1 MSVRFLARLIV
12 GIALALPAVAD
23 ALDWR
28 EGEGFRS
35 APLTPRPGG
44 RPVGFTL
51 LPSAATG
58 VTFTNALA
66 QSRYVTNQIY
76 LNGAGVA
83 AGDFDN
89 DGHCDLFFCGLD
101 RPNVLYRNR
110 GNWRFEDV
118 TAGSGTALP
127 NRSCTGA
134 VFADLDGDGDLD
146 LVINTVADGTFLL
159 FNDGRG
165 RFTDRSAGSPLNY
178 LRAGM
183 TSALADVDGDGDLD
197 LYIANYRTTTIR
209 DMPNTRMRL
218 REEQGEVV
226 VVAVNDRPTT
236 DADLVGRFIAS
247 RDGRIIENGEPDV
260 LYRNDGQGRFTV
272 VPFTGGAFLDED
284 GQPLPGPL
292 YDWGLTATF
301 RDLDGDGAPDLYVC
315 NDFESPDRV
324 WMNRGDG
331 TFRAIPR
338 LALRHT
344 SIFSMG
350 VDFADIN
357 RDGHLDFFVSDM
369 LSRDH
374 AKRMLENGEIQPTF
388 LPVGAIDNRPQYS
401 HNTLFLNRGDLTFT
415 EISQLADVH
424 ASEWTWSPNFLD
436 VDLDGFEDLLI
447 TTGHELQMMNTDIID
462 RAEVLKT
469 QKAMSNHELQRL
481 RTLFPRYAIPNIAF
495 RNRGDLTFEEVSA
508 AWGFDFPDVG
518 NAVALADLDNDG
530 DLDVAINNLNGVA
543 ELCRNET
550 AAPRIAVRLRGLP
563 PNTQGI
569 GARIIV
575 RGGPVPQQ
583 QQEIIAGGR
592 YLSGG
597 EAIRVFAAGA
607 AEARLTLEV
616 RWRSGRSSVVT
627 NALPNHVYEIAEE
640 AAVAPAP
647 SPAERPSRPANDG
660 HSTWFVDQSARLNH
674 RHVEEPF
681 DDFERQPLLPHKLSQ
696 LGPGVAWTDVDGDGW
711 DDLVLTSGRSGRLE
725 AFRNLGN
732 GDFASLTNVA
742 LLKRAARDQT
752 TALGFGAALLVGSS
766 NYEDGLTNGGAIRVY
781 DLGAGASGESVLGP
795 TSSTGPLAAADYD
808 NDGDLDLFIGG
819 RVIPGQYPAP
829 ATSLLLRREGPRL
842 VIDQRFE
849 EVGLVSGATFSDL
862 DGDGI
867 PELLLACEWGPLRIF
882 RRRDGR
888 YEEWNPPLRVAPPER
903 SPSDPALRHLCG
915 VPLAE
920 AAGLPPGG
928 DQSRG
933 GAGFQPAGARPRDGG
948 AGFQPAGA
956 RSRDGGAGFQPAGA
970 RVSATLRDLTGWW
983 TAIATGD
990 LDGDG
995 RLDMVAANWGL
1006 NHHHRPSRALPIRIH
1021 YGDLDDNG
1029 MVDVIESTVNPANGL
1044 EVPTRGLRAI
1054 RAAIPFVQGRVTTF
1068 EAYGRASLTEVYGE
1082 SLAGA
1087 QRVEAVEWASLV
1099 FFNRGDH
1106 FEVAP
1111 LPLEAQFAPAFGL
1124 AIADFDG
1131 DGHEDVVLSQNFFAV
1146 NPDAWR
1152 LDGGRG
1158 LLLRGEGN
1166 GRLVP
1171 VPGQESGLKVYG
1183 EQRGC
1188 AVADYDGDGRT
1199 DVVITQNANVTVLLR
1214 NQQAQPGLRVR
1225 LSGRADNPHAVG
1237 ATLRLKTAEGYGPA
1251 REIQAGSGYWSQH
1264 STVPVLA
1271 SRSRPSAVWVRWPG
1285 GQVTESPLPAEAR
1298 EVSVRPD
1305 GTVTGLK

>member
-1 MSVRFLARLIV
+1 MPLRFVARLIV
-12 GIALALPAVAD
+12 GAALALPAVAD

-28 EGEGFRS
+28 EGDGFRS
-35 APLTPRPGG
+35 ALLTPQPGG

-51 LPSAATG
+51 LSPAATG

-89 DGHCDLFFCGLD
+89 DGYCDLFFCGLD
-101 RPNVLYRNR
+101 QPNALYRNR
-110 GNWRFEDV
+110 GHWRFEDV

-134 VFADLDGDGDLD
+134 TFADLDGDGDLD

-183 TSALADVDGDGDLD
+183 TSALADVDRDGDLD
-197 LYIANYRTTTIR
+197 LYISNYRTTTIR

-247 RDGRIIENGEPDV
+247 RDGRIIENGEPDAF
-260 LYRNDGQGRFTV
+260 YRNDGQGRFTV
-272 VPFTGGAFLDED
+272 VPFAGGAFLDED

-331 TFRAIPR
+331 VFRAISR

-374 AKRMLENGEIQPTF
+374 ARRMLENGEIQPTF

-436 VDLDGFEDLLI
+436 VDLDGYEDLLI

-462 RAEVLKT
+462 QAEVLKT
-469 QKAMSNHELQRL
+469 QKAMSSHELQRL
-481 RTLFPRYAIPNIAF
+481 RTLFPRYAIPNVAF
-495 RNRGDLTFEEVSA
+495 RNRGDLTFEDVSA

-550 AAPRIAVRLRGLP
+550 TAPRVAVRLRGLP

-597 EAIRVFAAGA
+597 EAIRAFAAGS

-616 RWRSGRSSVVT
+616 RWRSGRRTVIT
-627 NALPNHVYEIAEE
+627 NALPNHVYELAEE
-640 AAVAPAP
+640 AAAAPPPAGAERTTPRTDAP
-647 SPAERPSRPANDG
+647 S
-660 HSTWFVDQSARLNH
+660 STWFVDQSARLNH

-696 LGPGVAWTDVDGDGW
+696 LGPGASWTDLDGDGW
-711 DDLVLTSGRSGRLE
+711 DDLVLTGGRGGRLE
-725 AFRNLGN
+725 VFRNLGN

-781 DLGAGASGESVLGP
+781 DLGSGASGESVLGP
-795 TSSTGPLAAADYD
+795 TSSTGPLAVADYD

-819 RVIPGQYPAP
+819 RVIPGHYPAP

-842 VIDQRFE
+842 VLDQRFE
-849 EVGLVSGATFSDL
+849 ELGLVSGATFSDL
-862 DGDGI
+862 DGDGM
-867 PELLLACEWGPLRIF
+867 PELLVACEWGPLRSF

-888 YEEWNPPLRVAPPER
+888 YVEWNPPLRAAPPER

-915 VPLAE
+915 APLAE
-920 AAGLPPGG
+920 GVVWPAGG
-928 DQSRG
+928 DRSREG
-933 GAGFQPAGARPRDGG
+933 VGFQPAGS
-948 AGFQPAGA
+948 Q
-956 RSRDGGAGFQPAGA
+956 
-970 RVSATLRDLTGWW
+970 VSTRLGDLTGWW

-1006 NHHHRPSRALPIRIH
+1006 NSRHRPSRALPIRIH

-1029 MVDVIESTVNPANGL
+1029 TVDVIESTVNPANGL

-1054 RAAIPFVQGRVTTF
+1054 RAAIPFVQGRVASF

-1099 FFNRGDH
+1099 FLNRGDH

-1111 LPLEAQFAPAFGL
+1111 LPLEAQLAPAFGL

-1166 GRLVP
+1166 GRLLP
-1171 VPGQESGLKVYG
+1171 IPGQVSGIKVYG

-1188 AVADYDGDGRT
+1188 AVADYDGDGRA
-1199 DVVITQNANVTVLLR
+1199 DVVITQNANATVLLR
-1214 NQQAQPGLRVR
+1214 NQKAQPGLRVR
-1225 LSGRADNPHAVG
+1225 LSGRADNPHGVG
-1237 ATLRLKTAEGYGPA
+1237 ATLRLKMTDGYGPA

-1271 SRSRPSAVWVRWPG
+1271 SRGRPTHVWVRWPG
-1285 GQVTESPLPAEAR
+1285 GHVTEGLLPGEAR

-1305 GTVTGLK
+1305 GTVTRLK